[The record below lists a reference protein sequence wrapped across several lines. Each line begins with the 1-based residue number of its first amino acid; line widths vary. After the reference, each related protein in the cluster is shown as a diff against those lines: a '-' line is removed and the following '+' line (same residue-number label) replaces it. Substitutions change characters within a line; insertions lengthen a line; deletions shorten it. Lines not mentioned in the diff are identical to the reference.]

1 MDIELGRFPANCERP
16 EPLKFAVPIVLIPE
30 LFTTPRHLAI
40 VLGYLASIGWEVYV
54 PDLRAAVGKDA
65 TPPLSKLQFSDL
77 VALAS
82 EAIDAVCRDALG
94 RGAVV
99 LGHGVG
105 GLVALKLSAHPR
117 VKASVAYA
125 PLIPGFRTP
134 LITGFGNRLAM
145 MLAKM
150 LPIMSRGREIKPPR
164 GRILFELI
172 ADSDPF
178 TRDGLIKA
186 MVPDSGRVAADV
198 ISGAIDFGASEK
210 AAPRLIVA
218 GESDIFAPFER
229 MVEFADSIGAKV
241 AKIAGRG
248 HWLIGGRALERAI
261 NETQRFIVR
270 ALGQDLLLLYPE
282 EWKNDQ
288 DR

>member
-16 EPLKFAVPIVLIPE
+16 EPLKFAVPIVILPE

-54 PDLRAAVGKDA
+54 PDLRAGFGKGA
-65 TPPLSKLQFSDL
+65 TPPLGKLHLSDL
-77 VALAS
+77 VALAG
-82 EAIDAVCRDALG
+82 EAIDAVGRD
-94 RGAVV
+94 AVV

-134 LITGFGNRLAM
+134 LISGFGNRLAM
-145 MLAKM
+145 M
-150 LPIMSRGREIKPPR
+150 RGREIKPPR

-198 ISGAIDFGASEK
+198 MSGAIDFGASEK

-229 MVEFADSIGAKV
+229 TQEFAESIGAKV

-282 EWKNDQ
+282 EWKNETD
-288 DR
+288 

>member
-1 MDIELGRFPANCERP
+1 MDIQLGRFPTTCERP
-16 EPLKFAVPIVLIPE
+16 EPLKFAAPIFLLPE

-54 PDLRAAVGKDA
+54 PDLRAAFGKGA
-65 TPPLSKLQFSDL
+65 TPPLAQLQFSDL
-77 VALAS
+77 VALAGD
-82 EAIDAVCRDALG
+82 AIDALG
-94 RGAVV
+94 RDAVV

-105 GLVALKLSAHPR
+105 GLVAMKLAAHPR

-134 LITGFGNRLAM
+134 LISGFSNRIA
-145 MLAKM
+145 
-150 LPIMSRGREIKPPR
+150 IMRGREIKPPR

-178 TRDGLIKA
+178 TRDGSIKA
-186 MVPDSGRVAADV
+186 MLPDSGRVAADV
-198 ISGAIDFGASEK
+198 TNGTINFAGSGKS
-210 AAPRLIVA
+210 APRLIVA
-218 GESDIFAPFER
+218 GEQDIFAPFEKTT
-229 MVEFADSIGAKV
+229 EFAKSIGAKL
-241 AKIAGRG
+241 AKINGRG

-261 NETQRFIVR
+261 NETQRFLVR

-282 EWKNDQ
+282 EWKNDP
-288 DR
+288 DH